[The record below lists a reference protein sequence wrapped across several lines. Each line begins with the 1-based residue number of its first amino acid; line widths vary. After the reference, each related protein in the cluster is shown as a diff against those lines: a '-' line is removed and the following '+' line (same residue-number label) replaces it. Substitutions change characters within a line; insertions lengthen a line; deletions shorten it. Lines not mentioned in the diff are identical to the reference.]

1 MKTRSI
7 NILAIFLAVALFENI
22 AFPIAANHGRFDPNN
37 KSMQPY
43 LLLACFAL
51 IGIILLV
58 IINYKKPLPN
68 TGWYTVAKVLFPL
81 STILL
86 IVNLTGLIPMN
97 FTITSTLIFL
107 FHVAGILI
115 AAWLSVTFFLN
126 KALVK

>member
-1 MKTRSI
+1 
-7 NILAIFLAVALFENI
+7 
-22 AFPIAANHGRFDPNN
+22 
-37 KSMQPY
+37 MQPY